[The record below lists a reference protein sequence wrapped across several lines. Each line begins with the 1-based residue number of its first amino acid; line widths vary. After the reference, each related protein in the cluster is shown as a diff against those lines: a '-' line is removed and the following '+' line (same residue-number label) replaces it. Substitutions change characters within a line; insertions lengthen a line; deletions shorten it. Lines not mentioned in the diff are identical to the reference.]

1 MPDAKV
7 TVAVRVRPMSKRERD
22 LNTRCVVDMDDN
34 QTVLYPPDSGGSGGG
49 VKADGRKQP
58 KVFAF
63 DHCFWSMDERNKGK
77 YAGQEVVF
85 HALGDGILDNAFQG
99 YNACIFAYGQTGSG
113 KSYSM
118 MGSAEQPG
126 LTPRLCGALFERVS
140 RLSRDDHSFK
150 VEVSYMEIYNEKV
163 RDLLDP
169 KGGRQSLKVREHKL
183 LGPYVDGLSQLAV
196 RTFQDIDS
204 LMSEGNK
211 SRTVAATN
219 MNEESSRSHAVFTI
233 TLTQT
238 LTDLA
243 SGTSGEKVSRLSLVD
258 LAGSERASKTGAA
271 GDRLKEGSNINK
283 SLSTLGLVISALAD
297 QAAGKNKNKF
307 VPYRDSALTWLLK
320 DNLGG
325 NSRTAMVATVSPAA
339 DNYEETLSTLRYAD
353 RAKRIVNHAVV
364 NEDPNARI
372 IRELRDEVDK
382 LRSQLNQAESLMAPE
397 LQERLQQSEK
407 LIQEMTLTWEQKLR
421 KTEEIAQER
430 QKQLESM
437 GISLESSGIKV
448 GEDKCFLVNLNADPA
463 LNELLVYY
471 LKERTAVG
479 AADSQDVQ
487 LCGIGILPEH
497 CTITMA
503 PDGDIALQPFQGA
516 RTCVNGAVV
525 TSATP
530 LWHGDRILW
539 GNNHFFRINL
549 PGHKRR
555 TRVRDGGGA
564 DAPEASDWESGS
576 VGGSPGSEVSS
587 EYDCSFEF
595 ARTEVMMKALGSDD
609 PVASLLGS
617 LERQHEQEKRSA
629 LQRQRELY
637 ERQLDSLRQQLPPE
651 SLSPSRAPASGARAA
666 LLSPPT
672 PGTSNRLRQWAE
684 ERDQVFRLSLARL
697 REQVV
702 RTDALVREANFLA
715 SEMGRNTEYQVTL
728 QIPAHNLSANRK
740 RGGMVSEAAVQV
752 RREGR
757 GTQVWGVEKLENKLV
772 DMRELYQAW
781 REQHP
786 AEGAGWGRQADPF
799 FEAQE
804 NQKLIGVANV
814 FLECL
819 YHDVTLQYAA
829 PIISQQ
835 GEVAG
840 RLHVELERVGGAVP
854 DRFGGGEEGGSE
866 NSSESG
872 VCDEC
877 EGDGSPPR
885 RLICRVK
892 IREATGLPPALTNFV
907 FCQYWLWDHP
917 EATVVPPAL
926 GPDSRSPSSPTVPS
940 APSCSVKFGHCKEF
954 VVNVTEDFLEF
965 MMDGALSVEV
975 WGHMH
980 GGAAGSRPPW
990 EFTTL
995 QAKTRSLR
1003 DRWGEVT
1010 RKLELWVEIQELN
1023 EEGEY
1028 SPVEVTQA
1036 RDVHTGGVY
1045 QLRQGQSR
1053 RVQVSVRGVQQ
1064 SGTLPIVPEEV
1075 LSIAVGGITAR
1086 CSRLQRPLDSYQ
1098 SEEGDPKELDSYQE
1112 EDLSYLRERWTEA
1125 LMKRKEYMG
1134 AQMRRVIN
1142 KPDKCAGDEE
1152 REVRLVDQWV
1162 SLTEERNAVL
1172 VPAPGSGI
1180 PGAPADWTPPP
1191 GMEKHIPVLFLDLN
1205 AEDLSSQ
1212 ELLTGRY
1219 AAGTNS
1225 ILPKE
1230 LGSPFY
1236 CLPIVRHSDSQVC
1249 AVASWDSSLHDS
1261 PHLNKITAATERIY
1275 LIAKATVQLSHP
1287 AAMEMV
1293 LRKRVCVCVYNK
1305 QSFTQSLKRRMSSRS
1320 SQRSTG
1326 VTYEIVSNI
1335 PTASEEPEE
1344 RETLALMAAR
1354 GGEGASAG
1362 EEGDEEPWGGGD
1374 GYMETY
1380 ARGVLGVESILGLDR
1395 LRQEV
1400 VVRESLAAKGRPSR
1414 RSSSSSNMQRLSSG
1428 SRMDLSGGCEEEE
1441 DDSKL
1446 QLHWDSFQDISR
1458 AARGHDPPATA
1469 APSFDSAPPTEPPPP
1484 APRPPAPPPPRLMKA
1499 LMPTRQLRLS
1509 ERPREARPLLGPQL
1523 RDSSESEEE
1532 EEEEN
1537 ELGPAATIATSGA
1550 AASPAPPPSTP
1561 PPGGGGGGEFSEFV
1575 GFSAGGG
1582 SGAAAFD
1589 VAALGGPAAGPPA
1602 AVTRSP
1608 TASSLSSSGYFSHST
1623 SSATLCDSAAGAPE
1637 LAGSEVADP
1646 RREATEASRDKRG
1659 DDDDDGGGGHC
1670 SRSSREDCLPAV
1682 PEAGTEGS
1690 CACDANGRP
1699 APCRAAGEQQ
1709 QERCDHHHQ
1718 RRQQRDDGARRGS
1731 KDGKNSVGDR
1741 DDTDAESDVEDCSD
1755 HGEGAERTEPRGEGP
1770 PREGP
1775 PREGPPL
1782 GQGTE
1787 GKEQGDEECAAATPP
1802 PSPVARL
1809 PSPPPAPRVHKRAPP
1824 APAAA
1829 AANPRSRRG
1838 AARPPGTRARGAAR
1852 PAPRQRRGE
1861 IRWTSGGRRR
1871 RRRRYPAVAGHLS
1884 SRAGCPPSLRRE
1896 RVEEEYY
1903 QIIKRGSP
1911 GLKEP
1916 QRFSVT
1922 PQCYQECSYAAQAEG
1937 AGGGVGNAF
1946 YYTVYHAFYYMCF
1959 TLRFTT
1965 LTKLKLFNNGGL
1977 VALPARPQP
1986 ALPRVHVP

>member
-448 GEDKCFLVNLNADPA
+448 GEDKSFLVNLNADPA

-503 PDGDIALQPFQGA
+503 PDGDITLQPFQGA

-555 TRVRDGGGA
+555 TRARDGGGA

-595 ARTEVMMKALGSDD
+595 ARTEVMMKALGNDD

-651 SLSPSRAPASGARAA
+651 SLSPSRAPASGARAT

-715 SEMGRNTEYQVTL
+715 GEMGRNTEYQVTL

-786 AEGAGWGRQADPF
+786 AEAAGWGRQADPF

-926 GPDSRSPSSPTVPS
+926 GPDSRSPSTPTAPS

-1172 VPAPGSGI
+1172 VPCPGSGI

-1305 QSFTQSLKRRMSSRS
+1305 QSFTQSLKRRMSSRI

-1354 GGEGASAG
+1354 GGEVAGAG

-1428 SRMDLSGGCEEEE
+1428 SRMDLSGGCEE

-1469 APSFDSAPPTEPPPP
+1469 TTAAPAFDSAPPTEPPPP
-1484 APRPPAPPPPRLMKA
+1484 APRTPAPPPPPPPRLMKA

-1532 EEEEN
+1532 EEN

-1550 AASPAPPPSTP
+1550 PGPVASPAPPPSTP
-1561 PPGGGGGGEFSEFV
+1561 PPAGGGAGEFSEFV

-1582 SGAAAFD
+1582 SGTADFD
-1589 VAALGGPAAGPPA
+1589 VAALGGPAAVPA
-1602 AVTRSP
+1602 AVSRSP

-1623 SSATLCDSAAGAPE
+1623 SSATLCDGAAGAPE

-1659 DDDDDGGGGHC
+1659 DDDDDDEGGGGGRC
-1670 SRSSREDCLPAV
+1670 SRSSREDGLPAV

-1690 CACDANGRP
+1690 CACDARDRHV
-1699 APCRAAGEQQ
+1699 PCRATGEQQ
-1709 QERCDHHHQ
+1709 QEGCDHHHR
-1718 RRQQRDDGARRGS
+1718 RRQRRDDGARRGS
-1731 KDGKNSVGDR
+1731 KDGENSVGDC

-1755 HGEGAERTEPRGEGP
+1755 HGDVAERTEPRGEG
-1770 PREGP
+1770 
-1775 PREGPPL
+1775 EGPPL

-1787 GKEQGDEECAAATPP
+1787 GKEPGDEECAAATPPPP

-1838 AARPPGTRARGAAR
+1838 AARPPGTRARGAA
-1852 PAPRQRRGE
+1852 APLP
-1861 IRWTSGGRRR
+1861 GGGGGARS
-1871 RRRRYPAVAGHLS
+1871 AG
-1884 SRAGCPPSLRRE
+1884 RAGD
-1896 RVEEEYY
+1896 
-1903 QIIKRGSP
+1903 
-1911 GLKEP
+1911 
-1916 QRFSVT
+1916 
-1922 PQCYQECSYAAQAEG
+1922 G
-1937 AGGGVGNAF
+1937 AGGGADI
-1946 YYTVYHAFYYMCF
+1946 
-1959 TLRFTT
+1959 R
-1965 LTKLKLFNNGGL
+1965 
-1977 VALPARPQP
+1977 RS
-1986 ALPRVHVP
+1986 RVT